1 MDRRRVGER
10 DAKTRVVPRVTKG
23 DADDEDENARTS
35 DENSNGTV
43 QKYDERTTPR
53 ASRPNTRGVTS
64 HLVYY
69 HIPRRTH
76 YR

>member
-23 DADDEDENARTS
+23 DEEEDVGTS
-35 DENSNGTV
+35 DENSNGAV
-43 QKYDERTTPR
+43 QKYDEGTTPR

-64 HLVYY
+64 HLVHYLV
-69 HIPRRTH
+69 PRRTH